1 MAVGLSAISSLLPV
15 NGIRVS
21 ACSAGIYK
29 NQRLDLAVIT
39 CENGSNSVA
48 VFTRNAFCA
57 APVIIARDHIQKTP
71 PSYCLINAGNA
82 NAGMGMK
89 GYEDAMRICHHLSQL
104 AGCPVEAVLPFSTGV
119 IGQPLPVDNI
129 CRVLPGLIDSVSEN
143 AWNDVADAIITTDT
157 LPKGISR
164 RVSIA
169 NQQITITGVAKGSG
183 MIRPDMAT
191 MLAFI
196 ATDADID
203 RQVLN
208 KMLLESVE
216 QSFHR
221 ISVDGD
227 TSTNDACVLIATGKS
242 AVPYI
247 DSFDS
252 EFAVQ
257 FRKALTEICVYLAQA
272 IVRDGEGA
280 TKFVTINIKG
290 GKTEEECR
298 NVAHAIAHSPL
309 IKTALFASD
318 PNWGRILA
326 AIGRAGIVRLD
337 VSKIMISI
345 NDVCIV
351 ENGSRS
357 ARYTETLGKSVM
369 ERDEIILYV
378 DLNRGSATTLFWT
391 CDLSYEYVRINA
403 EYRT

>member
-1 MAVGLSAISSLLPV
+1 MSSLLPV
-15 NGIRVS
+15 NGIRVG
-21 ACSAGIYK
+21 ARSAGIYK
-29 NQRLDLAVIT
+29 NHRPDLAVIA
-39 CENGSNSVA
+39 CENGSNLAA

-57 APVIIARDHIQKTP
+57 APVIIAREHIQKVS

-82 NAGMGMK
+82 NAGMGRK
-89 GYEDAMRICHHLSQL
+89 GYEDAMKTCQQLSKL
-104 AGCPVEAVLPFSTGV
+104 TGCPVEAVLPFSTGV

-129 CRVLPGLIDSVSEN
+129 CRALPGLMNSISETAWANVAN
-143 AWNDVADAIITTDT
+143 AIMTTDT

-164 RVSIA
+164 QISMADR
-169 NQQITITGVAKGSG
+169 NITITGIAKGSG

-196 ATDADID
+196 ATDAKIEK
-203 RQVLN
+203 QVLN
-208 KMLLESVE
+208 EMLRESVE

-227 TSTNDACVLIATGKS
+227 TSTNDACVLIATGKND
-242 AVPYI
+242 APYI

-257 FRKALTEICVYLAQA
+257 VRKALTEICIYLAQA

-280 TKFVTINIKG
+280 TKFVAINIRG
-290 GKTEEECR
+290 GKTQEECR

-326 AIGRAGIVRLD
+326 AIGRSGIDDLD
-337 VSKIMISI
+337 VNQVMIFLD
-345 NDVCIV
+345 NVCIV
-351 ENGSRS
+351 EYGGRS
-357 ARYTETLGKSVM
+357 AEYTESQGKSVM
-369 ERDEIILYV
+369 DKDEITLHV
-378 DLNRGSATTLFWT
+378 DLNRGNATITFWT

-403 EYRT
+403 EYRS

>member
-15 NGIRVS
+15 NGIRVG

-29 NQRLDLAVIT
+29 NHRPDLAIIA
-39 CENGSNSVA
+39 CDPGSNSVA

-57 APVIIARDHIQKTP
+57 APVIIAREHILKSS

-82 NAGMGMK
+82 NAGMGRK
-89 GYEDAMRICHHLSQL
+89 GYDDAMKTCQQLSKL
-104 AGCPVEAVLPFSTGV
+104 TGCPVEAVLPFSTGV

-129 CRVLPGLIDSVSEN
+129 CHALPGLMGSLSET
-143 AWNDVADAIITTDT
+143 AWNDVAKAIMTTDT

-164 RVSIA
+164 QISVGDQ
-169 NQQITITGVAKGSG
+169 NITITGIAKGSG
-183 MIRPDMAT
+183 MISPDMAT

-196 ATDADID
+196 ATDAKIE
-203 RQVLN
+203 RHILN
-208 KMLLESVE
+208 AILLESVE

-242 AVPYI
+242 TFPRI

-252 EFAVQ
+252 ELAAQ
-257 FRKALTEICVYLAQA
+257 FRKALMEVCIYLAQA

-280 TKFVTINIKG
+280 TKFVTVTVRG
-290 GKTEEECR
+290 GKTHEECR
-298 NVAHAIAHSPL
+298 NVAQAIAHSPL

-326 AIGRAGIVRLD
+326 AIGRSGIDNLD
-337 VSKIMISI
+337 VSLIMISI
-345 NDVCIV
+345 GDVCIV
-351 ENGSRS
+351 ENGGRS
-357 ARYTETLGKSVM
+357 AGYTESQGKSVM
-369 ERDEIILYV
+369 DKDEITLFV
-378 DLNRGSATTLFWT
+378 DLNRGNATVSFWT

-403 EYRT
+403 EYRS